1 MHRRTKGLLSLM
13 MAFVMVTAM
22 VSTAFA
28 NELPQ
33 GQPTAE
39 ETAITSEA
47 VEPQTTVETAAVE
60 EQAETESKLMGDEAK
75 SEAVP
80 STVTEESPITEA
92 VQTDSQE
99 QPVAETEQVKSTG
112 DPTNDDLYPSLEQ
125 DQIKFEVYKG
135 TQPIQELLSDADILS
150 KLYFM
155 EDGVVPDS
163 ADLDR
168 QAGTIL
174 AAILDSREGDDRFYR
189 LTNWRLW
196 SVDSSGKPQS
206 IADTKSA
213 LSKLATTQNFINC
226 AYMENNGTGTSPKIL
241 CKNPILE
248 PIWSCID
255 YLIPVYDAQG
265 QDTGITVTV
274 NAENYHSVV
283 FPNVEADSWKLIYDG
298 SEYQLNSASEI
309 WTNTTNGIGTIGRNF
324 NEKNAKLQAY
334 KLPVEDE
341 VKYEISGPQGSQGWY
356 TGTVTVRAKDG
367 YQIRL
372 SQSDEWSD
380 AVCVT
385 ESGNVTIFLKKSDGT
400 ELPAET
406 LSFLIDQTA
415 PVISGIQNGGTY
427 YRNEVPVVVTDEHLR
442 TVTVN
447 GGAVG
452 IFDNRADIMLRPS
465 ENPYII
471 AAEDMAGNWIEC
483 IVWVKEDPATE
494 TPSEEPSTE
503 PSTEAPSEE
512 PSTEA
517 PSEEPSTEPSTEVP
531 SEPSTETPDKT
542 APVISGV
549 SDGDVYYGSQAVTV
563 TDENLVKVTVNG
575 KEVKV
580 SDHRAEFVLNPSDD
594 EYQFVII
601 AEDMAGNRMKYTVE
615 VWETWVRDGITTNGK
630 KQLRQGRIY
639 KLGKGQWT
647 VNGDS
652 TVYQGD
658 RTFYVKKSGTYNFK
672 KK

>member
-60 EQAETESKLMGDEAK
+60 EQAETESKLMGDEAE

-125 DQIKFEVYKG
+125 GQIKFEVYKG

-265 QDTGITVTV
+265 QGTGMTVTV

-372 SQSDEWSD
+372 SEADAWTDVVTITQSS
-380 AVCVT
+380 
-385 ESGNVTIFLKKSDGT
+385 NVTLYIRKADGT
-400 ELPAET
+400 EFPSEALQ
-406 LSFLIDQTA
+406 FLIDGTD
-415 PVISGIQNGGTY
+415 PLIIGVQNGQTY
-427 YRNEVPVVVTDEHLR
+427 YGDTAVAVTDAFLLK
-442 TVTVN
+442 VTVN
-447 GGAVG
+447 DELQTVV
-452 IFDNRADIMLRPS
+452 DNRADFVLKPS
-465 ENPYII
+465 EQPYII
-471 AAEDMAGNWIEC
+471 KAEDMAGNWLET
-483 IVWVKEDPATE
+483 IVWVKEVPSTE
-494 TPSEEPSTE
+494 APSEEPSTE
-503 PSTEAPSEE
+503 PSTEVPSEE

-531 SEPSTETPDKT
+531 SEPSTEMPDKT

-549 SDGDVYYGSQAVTV
+549 SDGEVYYGSQAVTV

-580 SDHRAEFVLNPSDD
+580 SDHRAEFVLKPSDD